1 MTSPGTPEPPRP
13 VPGRQPAP
21 LYRAKAVQAL
31 DSTDRLDQL
40 LPVTSLRLW
49 LIAVAAAILVLGGV
63 AYAAVTPR
71 NVTVTGGGRIVDK
84 GGVTLVT
91 ASVPGQFGKYT
102 VAAGSKVELGQ
113 LVGYVVS
120 GDRKVPQRAQRA
132 GTLLGYLLRPGD
144 PVDVGEWIAE
154 IARKVDDGTTALM
167 MVDPDEA
174 AKLVAGQPVTLS
186 VIGGPTVSGQVGPQR
201 SGALSPA
208 RVQEGL
214 GLLEPPSEP
223 MVVIELDL
231 DEPAPPGVEF
241 EAVVLVSERT
251 LLRQLLGMS

>member
-1 MTSPGTPEPPRP
+1 MTPPDDPGPP
-13 VPGRQPAP
+13 PAP
-21 LYRAKAVQAL
+21 LYRAQAVQAL

-49 LIAVAAAILVLGGV
+49 LIAVAAAVLVLGGV

-91 ASVPGQFGKYT
+91 ATVPGQFGTYT
-102 VAAGSKVELGQ
+102 VAPGSTVELGQ

-120 GDRKVPQRAQRA
+120 GDRKVPQRAQRG

-144 PVDVGEWIAE
+144 PVEVGEWIAE

-167 MVDPDEA
+167 MVDPDES
-174 AKLVAGQPVTLS
+174 AKLVEGQPVTLA
-186 VIGGPTVSGQVGPQR
+186 VIGGPTVPGKVGSQR
-201 SGALSPA
+201 SDALAPD

-214 GLLEPPSEP
+214 GLLEPPTSP
-223 MVVIELDL
+223 MVVVELVL
-231 DEPAPPGVEF
+231 DEPAPPGYEF